1 MQVQKWAL
9 FFKLKLELD
18 SHQEGVISADSS
30 GHVVIRITMPDE
42 VRVSGA
48 ALKLELTTRDKQKE
62 DNRGSHLD
70 NCFYHITEG
79 LSEVKL

>member
-1 MQVQKWAL
+1 MWTWPH
-9 FFKLKLELD
+9 FFKLKLVLD
-18 SHQEGVISADSS
+18 NQKEGVIFADSS
-30 GHVVIRITMPDE
+30 GHVVIRIIMPDE
-42 VRVSGA
+42 LRVSGA